1 MYYNNTL
8 MPFIA
13 LELSPTFTPYLHFRL
28 IFYLCSQIGSLGTK
42 DSDVSRDKQ
51 AWKSYGWPKFI
62 KMLQLS

>member
-13 LELSPTFTPYLHFRL
+13 LELSTTFTPYLHFRL

-42 DSDVSRDKQ
+42 DSDVSRDK
-51 AWKSYGWPKFI
+51 
-62 KMLQLS
+62 